1 MCECP
6 GYDLSGRL
14 ALERGGVQQGRFKT
28 GIHAEIESGF
38 GVGLIFHG
46 ILVRLLAYYF
56 NRWHPSPRM
65 Y

>member
-1 MCECP
+1 LQE
-6 GYDLSGRL
+6 S
-14 ALERGGVQQGRFKT
+14 RFET
-28 GIHAEIESGF
+28 GIHAEIEAGF

-46 ILVRLLAYYF
+46 SLVRLLAYYF